1 MKKQKIKTEI
11 FLTNECVD
19 AADIALGSR
28 AVPTLASGASNAGA
42 TLVTIPAGTATGT
55 YNILAEADGAHVLF
69 EKNEANNLSSRI
81 LRVGPDLVTAVRG
94 ITGTL
99 RAGATISVQDL
110 TSNPSAAAVL
120 QSTTGYYLSTDN
132 RLDAAD
138 VRIGSRAIPA
148 LAAGGSSL
156 ASGQAVIPAGMVP
169 GAYFI
174 LAVADYPKVIVE
186 SNEGNNTNAFPITVV
201 P

>member
-1 MKKQKIKTEI
+1 MRRRG
-11 FLTNECVD
+11 
-19 AADIALGSR
+19 DIALGSR
-28 AVPTLASGASNAGA
+28 AVLALASGASNAGA

-148 LAAGGSSL
+148 LAA
-156 ASGQAVIPAGMVP
+156 PAWRPVRRSYRPARCLGRTS
-169 GAYFI
+169 YWR
-174 LAVADYPKVIVE
+174 
-186 SNEGNNTNAFPITVV
+186 SRTTRR
-201 P
+201 